1 MYEDSNDSNLDISS
15 DACFYRYSTFTKNK
29 LDELIKNLSKKG
41 NKFPE
46 LIMYAKH
53 FLLFY
58 TSQTEASK
66 NIIINKN
73 KDKNNI
79 DVLLIIQNAKENLI
93 PFTGYTTMDRYSF
106 YPKDD
111 ILFFPFFC
119 FEVTKIEKDNN
130 NNFNVY

>member
-1 MYEDSNDSNLDISS
+1 MP
-15 DACFYRYSTFTKNK
+15 STFYCS
-29 LDELIKNLSKKG
+29 I
-41 NKFPE
+41 
-46 LIMYAKH
+46 
-53 FLLFY
+53 
-58 TSQTEASK
+58 
-66 NIIINKN
+66 
-73 KDKNNI
+73 
-79 DVLLIIQNAKENLI
+79 LIIQNAKENLI

>member
-58 TSQTEASK
+58 TYNSK
-66 NIIINKN
+66 CKR
-73 KDKNNI
+73 KS
-79 DVLLIIQNAKENLI
+79 
-93 PFTGYTTMDRYSF
+93 YSF
-106 YPKDD
+106 YR
-111 ILFFPFFC
+111 LHH
-119 FEVTKIEKDNN
+119 NG
-130 NNFNVY
+130 